1 MIEIDKDR
9 KKEIMVV
16 ERLIEIDNGDDTV
29 EKRLRHP
36 NYTYWYDIVNHE
48 KYYRLETLL
57 AEGWVIKDTVVS
69 TSICCS
75 QSGYTRKQDHTI
87 VTLER

>member
-16 ERLIEIDNGDDTV
+16 ERLIEIGDSDDTV

-36 NYTYWYDIVNHE
+36 NNTYWYDIANHE
-48 KYYRLETLL
+48 KYYKLETLL
-57 AEGWVIKDTVVS
+57 AEDWTIKDTVVS

-87 VTLER
+87 LTLER